1 MNRRLSFEIEGPDL
15 ESLLELSH
23 AAQLDG
29 MEYLSDGPINIP
41 EDSVID
47 TESSDGQAH
56 NLEDEMDDGDHEKD
70 HDYVMNE
77 SSDSSDSDDLEEF
90 NVDIHQ
96 EAMGAIGK
104 TKKVCFSLLL
114 LLFIGPYI
122 T

>member
-1 MNRRLSFEIEGPDL
+1 
-15 ESLLELSH
+15 
-23 AAQLDG
+23 